1 VHISLQSPFPK
12 GEVYIGHADGG
23 YGVSMGAKEVRSS
36 LDYVF
41 TLNTPGRDFILTAN
55 TREDMDQWICA
66 FQKVQNTD
74 PTSQDLRRKIRYIV

>member
-1 VHISLQSPFPK
+1 MQ
-12 GEVYIGHADGG
+12 
-23 YGVSMGAKEVRSS
+23 KEQFFSYSWR
-36 LDYVF
+36 
-41 TLNTPGRDFILTAN
+41 NTPGRDFILTAN

>member
-1 VHISLQSPFPK
+1 MVVIES
-12 GEVYIGHADGG
+12 
-23 YGVSMGAKEVRSS
+23 KEVRSS

-74 PTSQDLRRKIRYIV
+74 PTSKHIFTVN

>member
-36 LDYVF
+36 VKHVLTVIKQLYKHSCLPSIKHVF
-41 TLNTPGRDFILTAN
+41 TVIKHLYQHNYTYVN
-55 TREDMDQWICA
+55 
-66 FQKVQNTD
+66 
-74 PTSQDLRRKIRYIV
+74 

>member
-1 VHISLQSPFPK
+1 M
-12 GEVYIGHADGG
+12 
-23 YGVSMGAKEVRSS
+23 VSMGAKEVRSS

-74 PTSQDLRRKIRYIV
+74 PTSQDLRRKISNSLKVVLSVMYSLYCLIFLS